1 MAAPSYETILVGV
14 DFSRSSRTALDH
26 AAALARDLGAT
37 LEVVHVV
44 PRMRP
49 SVPFSEANRR
59 RVAALQRTAVADARK
74 KLDTWVSRL
83 RNVKARAR
91 VVRGLPHEALLAQ
104 AKRAKADLI
113 VVGERGQNLAERL
126 LIGSTAER
134 VARKARRPVLL
145 IPVDRPS

>member
-1 MAAPSYETILVGV
+1 MAAPRYETILVGV
-14 DFSRSSRTALDH
+14 DFSDASRIALDH
-26 AAALARDLGAT
+26 AAALARGLGAT

-44 PRMRP
+44 PRMKP
-49 SVPFSEANRR
+49 SVPFSQANRR
-59 RVAALQRTAVADARK
+59 RVAELQRAAVADARQM
-74 KLDTWVSRL
+74 LDAWVKRL

-104 AKRAKADLI
+104 AKRAKADLV
-113 VVGERGQNLAERL
+113 VVGERGQNLAEAL

-145 IPVDRPS
+145 IPADGRR

>member
-1 MAAPSYETILVGV
+1 LAAPSYETILVGV

-26 AAALARDLGAT
+26 AAALARGLGAT

-49 SVPFSEANRR
+49 SVPFSQANRR
-59 RVAALQRTAVADARK
+59 RVAELQRASVADARK

-91 VVRGLPHEALLAQ
+91 VVRGLPHEALLTQ
-104 AKRAKADLI
+104 AKRAKADMI
-113 VVGERGQNLAERL
+113 VVGERGHNLAESL

-145 IPVDRPS
+145 IPVDGRS

>member
-1 MAAPSYETILVGV
+1 MAAPRYETILVGV
-14 DFSRSSRTALDH
+14 DFSSASRTALDH
-26 AAALARDLGAT
+26 AAALAHGLDAT

-44 PRMRP
+44 PRMKP
-49 SVPFSEANRR
+49 SVPFSQANRR
-59 RVAALQRTAVADARK
+59 RVAELQRAAVADARQ
-74 KLDTWVSRL
+74 KLDAWVKRL

-104 AKRAKADLI
+104 AKRAKADLV
-113 VVGERGQNLAERL
+113 VVGERGQNLAEAL

-145 IPVDRPS
+145 IPADGRR